1 MTTFVIL
8 LKGNPLEHSLLAVAI
23 IACQALYIA
32 LTHLQTYIHVA
43 REWSAGQNPCSFVH

>member
-32 LTHLQTYIHVA
+32 FDPLKLLDMGPWDRPNA
-43 REWSAGQNPCSFVH
+43 SSPNAMP